1 MKSVKSRILYF
12 VICSLF
18 VMLNA
23 QGNELDLSKRSN
35 LKPSETIHLD
45 SDNVLLIDVRTQKE
59 WDDGHIKGAI
69 HLPLK
74 DFKENL
80 AQIVTD
86 KIQPVVIYCSAGG
99 RAIAAAKYMN
109 NLGYHAVPVI
119 EGGYSQMLSAGLN
132 KSD

>member
-45 SDNVLLIDVRTQKE
+45 LDNVLLIDVRTQKE
-59 WDDGHIKGAI
+59 WDDGRIEGAV
-69 HLPLK
+69 HLSLK
-74 DFKENL
+74 DFIKNL
-80 AQIVTD
+80 AHIVKD
-86 KIQPVVIYCSAGG
+86 K
-99 RAIAAAKYMN
+99 M
-109 NLGYHAVPVI
+109 
-119 EGGYSQMLSAGLN
+119 
-132 KSD
+132 

>member
-1 MKSVKSRILYF
+1 M
-12 VICSLF
+12 
-18 VMLNA
+18 MLNA

>member
-1 MKSVKSRILYF
+1 M
-12 VICSLF
+12 
-18 VMLNA
+18 MLNA

-99 RAIAAAKYMN
+99 RVIAAAKYMN